1 MVAIKV
7 TMVPHEHVVYTTG
20 QVVDRDICPTRNSNT
35 PTAPTLQ
42 LRMVLGMMCLMVHAA
57 KTLRECPRTRIHTGP
72 YERRAE
78 GEHPL
83 LC

>member
-1 MVAIKV
+1 MVAIRV

-20 QVVDRDICPTRNSNT
+20 QVVDRDICPSRNFNCIHS
-35 PTAPTLQ
+35 TAADGTWHDVPLWCM
-42 LRMVLGMMCLMVHAA
+42 RHAA